1 MAIQFCLILAI
12 INKWRLRQIDFIM
25 AYLQAQIQCD
35 MYMGSPHGITTWYDQ
50 AKDKVLKLL
59 RSIYSQKQAGHVWNE
74 YVVLKLIQI
83 RFEKSNVDE
92 YVFFRD
98 EVIFMLCI
106 DDGIF
111 VAKKSSSQ

>member
-1 MAIQFCLILAI
+1 MEL
-12 INKWRLRQIDFIM
+12 
-25 AYLQAQIQCD
+25 
-35 MYMGSPHGITTWYDQ
+35 PHGITTWSGH

-59 RSIYSQKQAGHVWNE
+59 WKIYSQKQAGHVWNE
-74 YVVLKLIQI
+74 YVVYKLIQI

-98 EVIFMLCI
+98 EVIFMLYI

-111 VAKKSSSQ
+111 VAKNSSSE